1 MQIYLDTADIEEI
14 KKAQL
19 MGLIDGVT
27 TNPSLI
33 AKSGRKREEVI
44 EEICREVSG
53 FVSAEVLAT
62 DAAGMIKEGRLLAKI
77 AENVVVKVPM
87 GAEALQAVR
96 VFASEGIKTNVTL
109 VFSPLQA
116 LMVAKA
122 GATLVSPF
130 VGRIDDLAA
139 NGMDLIDQITTIYQ
153 NYDFETKVLV
163 ASARHPLHLLESAL
177 LGADVV
183 TVPFKV
189 LCQVLEHPL
198 TSKGLEQFLKDAGK
212 L

>member
-1 MQIYLDTADIEEI
+1 MQIYLDTADINEI
-14 KKAQL
+14 RSASK

-33 AKSGRKREEVI
+33 AKSGRPREEVI
-44 EEICREVSG
+44 KDICSEVQG
-53 FVSAEVLAT
+53 YVSAEVLAT
-62 DAAGMIKEGRLLAKI
+62 DAQGMIEEGRKLAEI

-96 VFASEGIKTNVTL
+96 TFASEGIKTNVTL

-116 LMVAKA
+116 MMVAKA

-139 NGMDLIDQITTIYQ
+139 DGMDLIDQITTIYA
-153 NYDFETKVLV
+153 NYDFQTKVLV
-163 ASARHPLHLLESAL
+163 ASARHPLHLVQSAL
-177 LGADVV
+177 LGADVI
-183 TVPFKV
+183 TVPYKV
-189 LCQVLEHPL
+189 LLQVLEHPL